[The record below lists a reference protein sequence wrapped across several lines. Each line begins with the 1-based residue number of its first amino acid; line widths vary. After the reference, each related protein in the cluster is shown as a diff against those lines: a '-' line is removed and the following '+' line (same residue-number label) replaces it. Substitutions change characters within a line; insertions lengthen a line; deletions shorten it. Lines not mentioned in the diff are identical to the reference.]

1 MVKRD
6 QSNREVARVGE
17 PLDSVRRSRGE
28 FEEPLPPPRRRGA
41 SSRRLMPISRG
52 TWQAYL
58 PGSQSTVIPKAVS
71 GGGGPALHFAGAA
84 IRRFLQM

>member
-6 QSNREVARVGE
+6 QSNREAARVE
-17 PLDSVRRSRGE
+17 APLGGVR
-28 FEEPLPPPRRRGA
+28 RRRGGVEERL
-41 SSRRLMPISRG
+41 SPPWRRRAKSRG
-52 TWQAYL
+52 ATPMSRGVRQAYL

-71 GGGGPALHFAGAA
+71 GGGGPALHLAGAA